1 MSDVPNGP
9 GWWQA
14 SDGRWYPPESH
25 PGYRPQAAVPA
36 APNPYAVPPAPFAAP
51 SAPQLGYVPTSNG
64 PKKSGMPTWA
74 KVLLILGLLL
84 VVFVGGCAVFVGKV
98 VRDAGDSVSKGCGF
112 APTATIDRALGT
124 KTTVLPLTGLIKIA
138 GIALDN
144 RVLNGASSCM
154 ITGSRADN
162 FTGRIARKQSSDAA
176 SVFKEE
182 VKKAQGTKV
191 DKGGGLTVESENYY
205 DTKVELGDEAFC
217 TTVGLPPSS
226 GVLVRKGDT
235 LLYVSL
241 SPSNA
246 LPGETS
252 CDAAQLLAKAILGI

>member
-25 PGYRPQAAVPA
+25 PGYQPPLAA
-36 APNPYAVPPAPFAAP
+36 PPAPTSYATPPTPYAAP
-51 SAPQLGYVPTSNG
+51 GAPQLGYVPTASG
-64 PKKSGMPTWA
+64 PKKKGMPTWA

-84 VVFVGGCAVFVGKV
+84 VLLVGGCAVFVGKV
-98 VRDAGDSVSKGCGF
+98 VNDANGSLSKGCDF

-138 GIALDN
+138 GVVLDN

-154 ITGSRADN
+154 ITGPKSDN
-162 FTGRIARKQSSDAA
+162 FTGRIARKQSSDATGLFQA
-176 SVFKEE
+176 E
-182 VKKAQGTKV
+182 VKKAHGTKV

-205 DTKVELGDEAFC
+205 DSAVELGDEAFC

-241 SPSNA
+241 SPSTA
-246 LPGETS
+246 LPGETA
-252 CDAAQLLAKAILGI
+252 CDAAKQLAKAILGI